1 MRLINQGIDSHFNI
15 GFIKE
20 GYGGRYRN
28 ATPDPDAATSISNN
42 RIRDP
47 SFIQPHEIYFQ
58 EQHKHAPT
66 IWLYNTNAGTKSL
79 DQTQNPDP
87 YFPIDETNPCL
98 VSHDPEPNAL
108 ARETVD
114 GWNLLPQTRALVD
127 RGLAMV
133 RQTSPIANS
142 ASFQDIYSGHFV
154 TIVPTPVNTPTS
166 GTAVVDIGDQHGEMI
181 ISNLRIIPY
190 TPNTGIPTEPPVYK
204 PGIPNFRILKIE
216 KTPPQGGRGKIR

>member
-66 IWLYNTNAGTKSL
+66 IWLYNTKSGTKSL

-87 YFPIDETNPCL
+87 YFPIDETNPRQAMT
-98 VSHDPEPNAL
+98 PEPNAL

-133 RQTSPIANS
+133 RQPHPSPTQLHFRIYTQDITSP
-142 ASFQDIYSGHFV
+142 
-154 TIVPTPVNTPTS
+154 
-166 GTAVVDIGDQHGEMI
+166 
-181 ISNLRIIPY
+181 
-190 TPNTGIPTEPPVYK
+190 
-204 PGIPNFRILKIE
+204 
-216 KTPPQGGRGKIR
+216 